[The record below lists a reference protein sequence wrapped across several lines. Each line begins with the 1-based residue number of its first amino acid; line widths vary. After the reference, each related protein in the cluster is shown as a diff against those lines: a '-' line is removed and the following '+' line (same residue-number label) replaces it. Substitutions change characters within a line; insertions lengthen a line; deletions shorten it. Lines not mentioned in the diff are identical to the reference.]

1 MESRRCDAAIPEITK
16 DFTKKISH
24 KNKPSFTEQNIFTG
38 NNTALLTSTEYKDKD
53 LDRKY
58 MHVCRYYK
66 NIHNSIKQ
74 YREYNGIL

>member
-38 NNTALLTSTEYKDKD
+38 NNTAMLTSTEYEDKD
-53 LDRKY
+53 LDSKY
-58 MHVCRYYK
+58 M
-66 NIHNSIKQ
+66 Q
-74 YREYNGIL
+74 YACM